1 MRAALIVAGKELR
14 ARLRDRSVLVIC
26 IVAPLVL
33 TVIMSTALPN
43 RPLPSVRIAVVDL
56 DGGPV
61 GRMLGEAMAS
71 EPVQR
76 LAQVVRAPDEAAAQ
90 ALLDGGDADA
100 VLVLVPGMTEGMRTG
115 QVPQVRVV
123 RDGDKEVHASITEA
137 LATELVSQ
145 YYGMAQAVQSVRAF
159 PNAPPVEVL
168 VERALASLRV
178 GAVDDLPIGERDVRA
193 ASYFGPAMAIVFLF
207 FGIGFVARQLP
218 AERQDGTLRRV
229 AAAPVGAAS
238 VVLGKALAA
247 SVVGLFQMVAIWAA
261 CVVLLGAT
269 WGDPLGVLALILA
282 MVFAVLSIVGLVATL
297 TRTDEQ
303 ADAISAIIAF
313 GFALLGGNFLRVSD
327 LPDGLRRL
335 SAFTPNGWALRGFTD
350 LVAFDGGPGD
360 IVKPLLA
367 VMAFGA
373 VCFVFAV
380 RRSTR
385 MALV

>member
-14 ARLRDRSVLVIC
+14 TRVRERSVLVIC

-43 RPLPSVRIAVVDL
+43 RPLPNVRIAVVDL

-61 GRMLGEAMAS
+61 GRVLGEAMAS
-71 EPVQR
+71 EPVRR
-76 LAQVVRAPDEAAAQ
+76 LAQVVRAPDEAAGR
-90 ALLDGGDADA
+90 ALLDAGDADA

-115 QVPQVRVV
+115 QARQARVL

-145 YYGMAQAVQSVRAF
+145 YYGMTQAVTTVRAF
-159 PNAPPVEVL
+159 PTSPPVDVL
-168 VERALASLRV
+168 VERALGAMRA
-178 GAVDDLPIGERDVRA
+178 GAVGDVPIGDRDVRA

-218 AERQDGTLRRV
+218 VERQDGTLRRV
-229 AAAPVGAAS
+229 AVAPVGSAS

-247 SVVGLFQMVAIWAA
+247 SVVGLFQMLAIWLA
-261 CVVLLGAT
+261 CVVLLDAT

-297 TRTDEQ
+297 SRTDEQ

-313 GFALLGGNFLRVSD
+313 GLALLGGNFLRVSD

-350 LVAFDGGPGD
+350 LVAFHGGPGD

-367 VMAFGA
+367 VLAFGG